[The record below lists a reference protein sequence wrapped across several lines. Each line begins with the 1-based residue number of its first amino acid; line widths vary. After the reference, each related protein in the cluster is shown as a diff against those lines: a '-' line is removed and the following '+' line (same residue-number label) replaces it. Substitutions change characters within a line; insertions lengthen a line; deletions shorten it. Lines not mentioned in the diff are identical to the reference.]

1 MVVAL
6 FNFLSLLL
14 SVLRTLKFLVHY
26 IQIKDIMR
34 QSLYSKI

>member
-6 FNFLSLLL
+6 FNFFSLLL
-14 SVLRTLKFLVHY
+14 SVLRTLKFLVRY
-26 IQIKDIMR
+26 IQIKDSMR

>member
-6 FNFLSLLL
+6 FNFFSLLL
-14 SVLRTLKFLVHY
+14 SVLRTLKFLEDY